1 MMTPQL
7 KHMNRVINAINLLID
22 ASHREKLELC
32 NDPKGIPIM
41 TLRDMDEIYSKVAV
55 QKKVGNKNQI
65 YQVGEDQL
73 KGIMNY
79 LSQYGKSREMWK
91 IDRKVKNGILER
103 VSLLMA
109 DDTVIEIDNPTFL
122 NATTKITFLD

>member
-1 MMTPQL
+1 MTPQL